1 MEKRLPIIK
10 KSIKSF
16 ILGEE
21 AKIIDKS
28 VTKIAITSSFLAI
41 NLVGNF
47 DDANAQ
53 GHKNHTNHNNYIG
66 REDDS
71 PLESETAGGVDG
83 ITQSDNL
90 GNDDNETKNVPMAA
104 AGKSFN
110 IEVLGKSVKSV
121 HGNHYNHS
129 DNGSS

>member
-1 MEKRLPIIK
+1 MEKKLPIIK

-41 NLVGNF
+41 NMVGNF
-47 DDANAQ
+47 EDANAQ
-53 GHKNHTNHNNYIG
+53 GHKNHTNHSNYVG

-71 PLESETAGGVDG
+71 PLDEQSAGGVDG
-83 ITQSDNL
+83 IFQSDDL
-90 GNDDNETKNVPMAA
+90 GNDNEDTKNVPFNAL
-104 AGKSFN
+104 GRTYN

-129 DNGSS
+129 DGSSS